1 MGKRG
6 AAAATNKQNGK
17 KKALSVKETKPK
29 AAKAKKPVKAKGKK
43 DPNQPKKPATAF
55 FIFLEEFRQTYK
67 KDHPDVKGVAAIG
80 KAGGDMWKSLSDKE
94 KEPYHAK
101 AAKRKADYDKDLEA
115 YNKKKDNE
123 EEEEEEEEDGSA
135 GESEEDAD
143 DDDD

>member
-1 MGKRG
+1 IR
-6 AAAATNKQNGK
+6 NGK

-115 YNKKKDNE
+115 YNKKK
-123 EEEEEEEEDGSA
+123 EDGSA
-135 GESEEDAD
+135 GESEVKSKSAGND
-143 DDDD
+143 DDEEVCFL